1 MFLIWAHH
9 PPALVRSTPSRKT
22 LHYTKKALLL
32 ELMGLMD
39 ESRWNYRTA
48 DDETN
53 KYLVGF
59 FQSIQNDLLF
69 QSLYPSLNDA
79 ERDKLAHMDQ
89 LL

>member
-1 MFLIWAHH
+1 
-9 PPALVRSTPSRKT
+9 
-22 LHYTKKALLL
+22 
-32 ELMGLMD
+32 MGLMD
-39 ESRWNYRTA
+39 ESRWNYRAA

-69 QSLYPSLNDA
+69 QSLLPSFNEA
-79 ERDKLAHMDQ
+79 EQDKLAHMDQ